1 MRGKGLGKAGREEKD
16 SRKRSACGIVQKDRS
31 WTTEEK
37 GRGDRNP
44 RNRDEGGRTREGWE
58 GKK

>member
-1 MRGKGLGKAGREEKD
+1 MRGTGLGKAGRDEKD
-16 SRKRSACGIVQKDRS
+16 SRNRSACEIVQKDRR

-44 RNRDEGGRTREGWE
+44 RKGEEGGRTGEGWG